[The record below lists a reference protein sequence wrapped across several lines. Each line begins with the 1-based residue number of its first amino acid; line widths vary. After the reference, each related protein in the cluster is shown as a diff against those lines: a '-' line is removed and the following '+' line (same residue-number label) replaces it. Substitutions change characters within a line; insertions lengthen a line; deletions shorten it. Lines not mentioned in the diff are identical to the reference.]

1 MGNFRVSSPEIGSVV
16 VMGVNWMA
24 ALGEGLGKL
33 GVLDQIERVAC
44 EVLPN
49 GTILVRDARRG
60 LGYVVQPV
68 TATAE
73 LEIIDDA
80 SSSESL
86 GESTEERP
94 FPMLDDEASVRNKLA
109 AHASIIKAM
118 PKKAEAMRQALDR
131 LVSVVRAESAAV
143 LLIDGNRLRFEMVH
157 GPNALRLEGMSV
169 PVETGF
175 AGFALQR
182 KTMLIVGNPQ
192 GDKRFNPTVD
202 TVTGA
207 QTRNLLVVP
216 LVNGETPVGV
226 LELVNAAAP
235 SGFQEDDL
243 VPAATLAE
251 ALAERLARPGP

>member
-16 VMGVNWMA
+16 VTGSNWLVG
-24 ALGEGLGKL
+24 LGEGLGRL
-33 GVLDQIERVAC
+33 GVVDQIERIAC

-60 LGYVVQPV
+60 LGYVVQPI

-73 LEIIDDA
+73 LEIIDE
-80 SSSESL
+80 SSSAEAPR
-86 GESTEERP
+86 ESTEERP
-94 FPMLDDEASVRNKLA
+94 FPMMDDDASVRNKLA
-109 AHASIIKAM
+109 AHASIVKAM
-118 PKKAEAMRQALDR
+118 PKRNEAMRQALDR

-143 LLIDGNRLRFEMVH
+143 LLVDGARLRFEMVL

-169 PVETGF
+169 PLDTGF

-216 LVNGETPVGV
+216 MLHGERPLGV
-226 LELVNAAAP
+226 VELVNAE
-235 SGFQEDDL
+235 SSQGFHEDDL
-243 VPAATLAE
+243 VPAAAIVE
-251 ALAERLARPGP
+251 ALAERLGRPGP